1 MKLNEALQIHLPSVD
16 REIVNIVKHDPDVS
30 RSSVVAEA
38 ITSLIASGGKRLR
51 PLMVIVGSR
60 FGPSSDKKKIWR
72 LAAAAEFIH
81 AASLIHDDML
91 DNSPLRRGRPA
102 THTQTG
108 IYPAVHI
115 GSYMS
120 ARVVELIAEYSAD
133 RKRYVFDLSSVATS
147 KLCLGEY
154 QQLKHAYDYDL
165 TLDQY
170 LEKSRNKTSLLMA
183 ACLRIGAQA
192 AGADEAAAGKLYEFG
207 DKLGLSFQIRDD
219 LLDFTGTEEQLGKPA
234 GSDLR
239 SGQVTL
245 PVLFALEDAE
255 LAPRIRRIG
264 PETPQSEVEGVVA
277 AIKSSG
283 SLERAEAYS
292 VRLLEEARQIAA
304 GLESFEAQRDLFTL
318 LDYFGCRS
326 H

>member
-1 MKLNEALQIHLPSVD
+1 MKLNEALQIPLTSID
-16 REIVNIVKHDPDVS
+16 REITNIVKHDPDVP
-30 RSSVVAEA
+30 RSSELAGA
-38 ITSLIASGGKRLR
+38 ITGLIASGGKRLR

-60 FGPSSDKKKIWR
+60 FGPASDKRKIWR

-81 AASLIHDDML
+81 AASLIHDDIL
-91 DNSPLRRGRPA
+91 DDSPLRRGRPA

-133 RKRYVFDLSSVATS
+133 RKRYVFDLSSMATS
-147 KLCLGEY
+147 RLCIGEY
-154 QQLKHAYDYDL
+154 QQLKHAFDYDL

-192 AGADEAAAGKLYEFG
+192 AGADEDISGRLYEFG

-245 PVLFALEDAE
+245 PVLFALEDAK
-255 LAPRIRRIG
+255 LAQRIRRVG
-264 PETPQSEVEGVVA
+264 PSTSSEEVDGVLA
-277 AIKSSG
+277 AIRSSG
-283 SLERAEAYS
+283 CLERAEAYS
-292 VRLLEEARQIAA
+292 LRLLEEARRLAD
-304 GLESFEAQRDLFTL
+304 GLEGFEAQRDLYTL

-326 H
+326 K